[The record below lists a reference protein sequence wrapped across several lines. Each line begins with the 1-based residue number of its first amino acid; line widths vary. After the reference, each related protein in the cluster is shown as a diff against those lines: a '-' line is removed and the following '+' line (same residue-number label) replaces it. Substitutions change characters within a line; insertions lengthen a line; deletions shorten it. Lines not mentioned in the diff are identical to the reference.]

1 MVNDDPESRFRCSNE
16 ADYWKQ
22 FVREL
27 ISLYTSLPHGCVQ
40 FPRKRLNAFFYFQTG
55 REMWKRMLAKIC
67 WSRDYVILE
76 STCFSGLRES
86 RHEASAV

>member
-1 MVNDDPESRFRCSNE
+1 MAVYNFRE
-16 ADYWKQ
+16 KD
-22 FVREL
+22 L
-27 ISLYTSLPHGCVQ
+27 TP
-40 FPRKRLNAFFYFQTG
+40 FFFFQTG
-55 REMWKRMLAKIC
+55 REMWKKMLAKIC